1 MTGTPV
7 LTKTEREPPADFR
20 AEVKV
25 CGVASLRR
33 MQYYILVP

>member
-7 LTKTEREPPADFR
+7 LTKNGCRPPADFR

-25 CGVASLRR
+25 RLLPV
-33 MQYYILVP
+33 